1 MDDKI
6 FIAIIAAAS
15 ALLGSLIPTL
25 MSYLNNKEQRN
36 FETKKN
42 HSIDQKNMVKDL
54 AIKLEKV
61 ESMLNKQYFHLHNKE
76 IKFAKEAL
84 IPASEEINSSLAI
97 SNILGNDKLVSSI
110 RIMSSS
116 IDAMYNELLNQNPNE
131 DIFNNLQAEF
141 DKQKRLAY
149 PHIRELYNNT

>member
-6 FIAIIAAAS
+6 FVAIIAAAS
-15 ALLGSLIPTL
+15 ALLGSLIPTI
-25 MSYLNNKEQRN
+25 MSYLNNKEQRS

-61 ESMLNKQYFHLHNKE
+61 ESMLNKQYFHLHNSE
-76 IKFAKEAL
+76 INFAKEAL

-97 SNILGNDKLVSSI
+97 SNILGNDKLVSI
-110 RIMSSS
+110 IGIMSSI
-116 IDAMYNELLNQNPNE
+116 IDSMYSELLKKSPNQ
-131 DIFNNLQAEF
+131 DVFNNLQAEF

-149 PHIRELYNNT
+149 PHIRKLYNDN

>member
-6 FIAIIAAAS
+6 FVAIIAAAS
-15 ALLGSLIPTL
+15 ALLGSFIPTM

-36 FETKKN
+36 FEIKKN

-54 AIKLEKV
+54 ALKLEKV
-61 ESMLNKQYFHLHNKE
+61 ESMLNKQYFHLHNEE

-84 IPASEEINSSLAI
+84 IPASEEINSALAI
-97 SNILGNDKLVSSI
+97 SNILGNDKLVASI
-110 RIMSSS
+110 GVMSSK
-116 IDAMYNELLNQNPNE
+116 IDVMYNELLNPKPNQVVL
-131 DIFNNLQAEF
+131 NNLQLEF

-149 PHIRELYNNT
+149 PYIRELYNNA